1 MIKNAKTCSPT
12 CSYSGSRPP
21 ETFLTTVKAFWLVH
35 LRRTALFLQDLNSVV
50 DRDVNIAPGRETGI
64 DAVLIGVDGTA
75 LLDHPGDPG
84 SDGGLLDI
92 ATALILSA
100 PGCPALP

>member
-1 MIKNAKTCSPT
+1 MNVVDAVFIGIPGILPFT
-12 CSYSGSRPP
+12 
-21 ETFLTTVKAFWLVH
+21 L
-35 LRRTALFLQDLNSVV
+35 V

-64 DAVLIGVDGTA
+64 DAVLIGVDGAA
-75 LLDHPGDPG
+75 LLDHPGDAG
-84 SDGGLLDI
+84 SDGGLLDF